1 MKIVHGVKVDKK
13 LNFNKHMDGI
23 IKKTSRKVSSLFTVF
38 PLMDL
43 TKRRG
48 DVHECVIG
56 EPLITE

>member
-1 MKIVHGVKVDKK
+1 
-13 LNFNKHMDGI
+13 MDGT
-23 IKKTSRKVSSLFTVF
+23 IKKTSRKVSSLSTVL

-48 DVHECVIG
+48 DVYECAIG

>member
-13 LNFNKHMDGI
+13 LNFNKHVDGI

-48 DVHECVIG
+48 DVYECVIG
-56 EPLITE
+56 EPLIPE